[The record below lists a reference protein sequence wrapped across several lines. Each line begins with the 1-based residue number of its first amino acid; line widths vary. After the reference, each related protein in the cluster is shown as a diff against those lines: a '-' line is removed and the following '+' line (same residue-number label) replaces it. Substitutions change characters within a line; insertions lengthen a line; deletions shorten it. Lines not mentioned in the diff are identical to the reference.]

1 MRACVHVWHVAPP
14 IRGDPHTLSH
24 VCSVTTPQ
32 EFYDAD
38 DLLFF
43 LHVRSVVQKE
53 LGINFR
59 SHWAEVGRGPER
71 NPRTSFLSHREC
83 QVVSRV
89 VFGSETDP
97 LFKAF
102 MNVVERH
109 VVGQRRGK
117 SDTRRIEVMQF
128 LHLALSEY
136 HAMSPAEGG
145 ADSDAQAAPG
155 APAAITSREEQERLF
170 REAEAQYNESIRN
183 SHTDDEDARRSR
195 IEAMEASLRSK
206 MADGV
211 RCWRRVCVLSRAV
224 ADLTREMWHDQ
235 TGLAPA
241 YPAGNSAD
249 AAPSAVAAPAAR
261 QAATAPRVPDRELL
275 KQLGQ
280 AMHEANEAYL
290 GRVMQ
295 SGSNL
300 PPSLL
305 EQIKEEV
312 RAELESK
319 VDAVLATVI
328 NKTGAGDA
336 EEIASDPLAHMF
348 NDVLASGAGGGSGTT
363 VADFAAAVVED
374 EQVRNDIEP
383 LVALLF
389 TYANSRIEE
398 KGSGGAANES

>member
-1 MRACVHVWHVAPP
+1 MRACTCGMSHLPFVVTP
-14 IRGDPHTLSH
+14 TLSH
-24 VCSVTTPQ
+24 MCALPQ

-211 RCWRRVCVLSRAV
+211 RCFRRVCVCCR
-224 ADLTREMWHDQ
+224 
-235 TGLAPA
+235 
-241 YPAGNSAD
+241 
-249 AAPSAVAAPAAR
+249 
-261 QAATAPRVPDRELL
+261 
-275 KQLGQ
+275 
-280 AMHEANEAYL
+280 
-290 GRVMQ
+290 
-295 SGSNL
+295 
-300 PPSLL
+300 
-305 EQIKEEV
+305 
-312 RAELESK
+312 
-319 VDAVLATVI
+319 
-328 NKTGAGDA
+328 
-336 EEIASDPLAHMF
+336 
-348 NDVLASGAGGGSGTT
+348 
-363 VADFAAAVVED
+363 
-374 EQVRNDIEP
+374 EP
-383 LVALLF
+383 LPISHGKCGMTRLGWRLPTLPATPLTPHPPRQQHQLPGKPPPRLAFLTV
-389 TYANSRIEE
+389 SC
-398 KGSGGAANES
+398 